1 MSDQEPLASH
11 EYSAGGVQDAIEFLK
26 RTRSELRMLRFVRV
40 WPDQFRLYDINGD
53 CFEIRGLGF
62 EQTEI
67 VPVLDHVNTAYKRQL
82 IHQPTKRDYKEF
94 KTGRRRPWAQDRV
107 M

>member
-1 MSDQEPLASH
+1 MTEQQPLATHDYASGSSQ
-11 EYSAGGVQDAIEFLK
+11 EALEFLK

-40 WPDQFRLYDINGD
+40 WPGRFRLYDINGD
-53 CFEIRGLGF
+53 CFEIDGLGF
-62 EQTEI
+62 EHADI
-67 VPVLDHVNTAYKRQL
+67 VHVLDHVNTAYKREL
-82 IHQPTKRDYKEF
+82 IHEPTKREYKEF